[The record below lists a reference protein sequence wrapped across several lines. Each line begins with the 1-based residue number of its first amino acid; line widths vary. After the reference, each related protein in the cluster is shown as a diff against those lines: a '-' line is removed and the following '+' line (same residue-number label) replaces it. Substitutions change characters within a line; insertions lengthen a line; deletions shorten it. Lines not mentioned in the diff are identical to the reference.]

1 MSAGVVSQSE
11 ISSDQTAILKE
22 KARPDRPYSYM
33 MNRNLWERFLE
44 LSLFYGLSSPLNS
57 EMICIF
63 PYFLTLCGI
72 SKGNKGNFYL
82 VVACHFIKKSGGV
95 PLCLSCRVGVD
106 IHCGTDI
113 RVP

>member
-1 MSAGVVSQSE
+1 MFWKNYVVKY
-11 ISSDQTAILKE
+11 IYE
-22 KARPDRPYSYM
+22 KSV
-33 MNRNLWERFLE
+33 NRNLWRDFLN
-44 LSLFYGLSSPLNS
+44 FPL
-57 EMICIF
+57 
-63 PYFLTLCGI
+63 FLTLCGI
-72 SKGNKGNFYL
+72 SKGNKGIFYL